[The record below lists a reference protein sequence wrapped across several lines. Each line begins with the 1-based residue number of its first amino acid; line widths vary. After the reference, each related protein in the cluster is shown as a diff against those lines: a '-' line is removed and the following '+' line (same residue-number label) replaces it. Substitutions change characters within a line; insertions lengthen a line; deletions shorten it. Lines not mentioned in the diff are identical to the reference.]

1 MKQTDKLHPPKEAEV
16 KLSDMKLDEAEIERK
31 IQSVVNEEMWNIS
44 YVEQRKESPKKD
56 DLLSPEKQKPEQS
69 KEDDIFDQPAVQ
81 RMIEKLSSIY
91 T

>member
-44 YVEQRKESPKKD
+44 YVE
-56 DLLSPEKQKPEQS
+56 
-69 KEDDIFDQPAVQ
+69 
-81 RMIEKLSSIY
+81 
-91 T
+91 